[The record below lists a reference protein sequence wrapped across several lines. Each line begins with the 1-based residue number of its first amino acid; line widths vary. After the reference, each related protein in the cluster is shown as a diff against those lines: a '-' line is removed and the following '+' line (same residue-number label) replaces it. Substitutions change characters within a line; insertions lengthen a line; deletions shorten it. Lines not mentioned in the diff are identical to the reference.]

1 MEDHQ
6 IHVRPLNRFN
16 WELAIEL
23 QPGEDQQDLM
33 PSVLHTIAQSK
44 FEDVSLNGVFWE
56 DELVG
61 FVSWGKFG
69 RVCWINRILIDHAHQ
84 RKGFAKEAL
93 KLVLMKLMK
102 DPSYDEIRTSFVRRN
117 AVAEVLFA
125 SLGFVRIADGL
136 DDEVVM
142 TYRP

>member
-1 MEDHQ
+1 MEDDQ
-6 IHVRPLNRFN
+6 IRVRPLNRFN
-16 WELAIEL
+16 WELAVEL
-23 QPGEDQQDLM
+23 QPGEDQQDWM
-33 PSVLHTIAQSK
+33 PSILHTIAQSK
-44 FEDVSLNGVFWE
+44 FEDVSLNGVFWA

-61 FVSWGKFG
+61 FVSWGNFG
-69 RVCWINRILIDHAHQ
+69 RVCWINRILIDQKHQ

-93 KLVLMKLMK
+93 KIVMAKLMK
-102 DPSYDEIRTSFVRRN
+102 DPSYDEIRTSFVRQN